1 MPSSPEPSHQPAPVG
16 IWRPRQSTNVEIC
29 CRKLVQY
36 QADEKLPLALSSG
49 HQLQPILTVSSLFLH
64 SQIFLLSV
72 SCLSLPPNF
81 SAAFF
86 MVLFAQVP
94 AGQVITENGVCCA
107 FLTSSGEDQAFFAA
121 LAPIIP
127 QKQGTLFETVN
138 IVNQN
143 EASPTPL
150 EP

>member
-1 MPSSPEPSHQPAPVG
+1 
-16 IWRPRQSTNVEIC
+16 
-29 CRKLVQY
+29 
-36 QADEKLPLALSSG
+36 
-49 HQLQPILTVSSLFLH
+49 
-64 SQIFLLSV
+64 
-72 SCLSLPPNF
+72 
-81 SAAFF
+81 